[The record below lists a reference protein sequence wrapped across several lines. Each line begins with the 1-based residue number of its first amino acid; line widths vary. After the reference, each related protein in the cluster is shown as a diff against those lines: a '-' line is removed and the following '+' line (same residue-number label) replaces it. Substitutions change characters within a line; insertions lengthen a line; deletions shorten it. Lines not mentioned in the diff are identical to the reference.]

1 MLSLGHFL
9 GMRGQ
14 TTKKGLRLAFKFL
27 LVLLSLP
34 ECIYSAKT
42 ESIFLNFIFHG
53 KFHGDQGIYHT
64 LYRVDHG
71 HRTLLGEDLTLTT
84 TQSETRTPHF
94 PLKNEK
100 MERSP
105 QTDAKDFQLST
116 TNVKIDWRKPFRLAD
131 TLQTE
136 MCWERVKPLNQAL
149 TGLNCHSSFNPI
161 TTK

>member
-1 MLSLGHFL
+1 MLFLGHFL

-14 TTKKGLRLAFKFL
+14 TTKKGLRLAFKL
-27 LVLLSLP
+27 ILVLLS
-34 ECIYSAKT
+34 
-42 ESIFLNFIFHG
+42 FLNFIFHG
-53 KFHGDQGIYHT
+53 KLHGDQGIYHT
-64 LYRVDHG
+64 LYRADHG
-71 HRTLLGEDLTLTT
+71 SRTLLGANLTLTR

-100 MERSP
+100 MERLP